1 VFDSKKENNEDIPY
15 VNDVPQLKTPYEA
28 KFNTNDFKLT
38 LESSEGQY
46 IVMHFGNQ
54 RAVVIKRND
63 INNIIPETSK

>member
-1 VFDSKKENNEDIPY
+1 
-15 VNDVPQLKTPYEA
+15 VPQLKTPYEA